1 MKNIHPGEINRL
13 HFSSSWKV
21 AVFRRNII
29 NEKINQNKKLKLL
42 NKNQKQLL
50 ELRSLYQIPGFQ
62 FVFPEPALR
71 GVFEIV
77 DAQVTDRE
85 IEDALYLNLNYNGK
99 TESVALLGGR
109 GYVNSPKSLT
119 IDDLDFHLSYGSNEV
134 QLPFSIQLN
143 DFIAEKYPGTENSYC
158 LLYTSPSPRDS

>member
-1 MKNIHPGEINRL
+1 M
-13 HFSSSWKV
+13 STQ
-21 AVFRRNII
+21 
-29 NEKINQNKKLKLL
+29 QNGNLSKDV
-42 NKNQKQLL
+42 KQPL

-77 DAQVTDRE
+77 DAEVTDRE

-99 TESVALLGGR
+99 TEKVALLGGR

-134 QLPFSIQLN
+134 ELPFSIQLN
-143 DFIAEKYPGTENSYC
+143 DFIAEKYPGTENSYSSFMSKVTVQDKETFDYDISR
-158 LLYTSPSPRDS
+158 LNAI